1 MGIGHKEGEELVSF
15 LRSVI
20 RRPVAVLMVILVVVL
35 LGVVSLS
42 GLSLEL
48 FPALEMPI
56 AAVITTYQGAGPEE
70 IENLVTRPLE
80 ETLSTVSGVTSVQSI
95 SQAGTSMVMLQFD
108 WGTDMDFA
116 TLDMREKVDLIK
128 GFLPADTQE
137 PMVLKLDPTMMPVMQ
152 LSVSGD
158 MDLAQLKTVAEDTIK
173 NRLERIDGVASV
185 NVMGGLTRE
194 VQVVVDPSRLAAYG
208 LSLAQITQALAGENL
223 NLSGGQVRSGQQEYL
238 IRVTGQFDALQ
249 QVGQVPIPTPAGT
262 VVRVRDVA
270 DVRDAYADQTS
281 ISRLDGRDSIA
292 LSVNRQTN
300 ANSVDISRQI
310 GLALEELRQTL
321 PGNLQ
326 IYTIYDEA
334 DYIQS
339 SLTNVIQNLIIGAI
353 LAALVLLIFLRS
365 FRSTVIIGLSMPIS
379 VIATFV
385 LMEFGNLNLNM
396 MTLGGLALG
405 IGMMVSGGIIVLE
418 NIYRLR
424 EEGFEPEDATIRGT
438 VEVTNAVAA
447 SILTNVVVF
456 LPIVFTQGLAN
467 ELFTPLALTV
477 TFSLLASLI
486 VSLTQVPMMAARFL
500 GNVVRPGA
508 KNSGGRWESFMVTT
522 ETWLARL
529 DNFYRRVL
537 RWSLAHRWLVVGTCL
552 LLVVASAALV
562 PVLGMELIPAMDQ
575 GRVTVNIQ
583 LPHGTVLEKT
593 EKVAARVEA
602 LAGERNR
609 FPEVEAVATTVGSSF
624 GQMGAGFGLSASES
638 ATVELDLLPLR
649 QRSRSSREV
658 AEDMRTVVRD
668 IPGAEITVSD
678 NAMAGAA
685 GGLMAPVEVD
695 ITGDDLELLG
705 QLAEQVAGVVREVP
719 GTREVKS
726 SLEEGR
732 PEVEVR
738 VDRDLAGQYGLS
750 VAQIASVVR
759 TAIQGQVAT
768 QYRTGGEE
776 IDVRVRFPAEAR
788 RNLQDLEDLLLLSP
802 TGARVPLRAVAEVA
816 VVQGPYAIE
825 RSDQT
830 RQVAVTANLGAGY
843 NLGQVMG
850 EVQRRLGNLPLPAGY
865 AISYGGETEQI
876 NEAFGSLTLALVIS
890 IFLVYMIMAAQFE
903 SLVHPFTV
911 MFSLPVAAVGAILGL
926 LLTGRS
932 LSITAFIGVVVL
944 VGVAVNNAIVLVDY
958 FNLLRGRGMPR
969 DEAILEGGPRRLRA
983 IIMTTMTTVLGMF
996 PLALGIGEGAE
1007 AQAPMATVVVGGML
1021 TSTVLGLL
1029 LVPVLYTLFDD
1040 VGQRISRRRQA
1051 RAVLSQEGGNQSV

>member
-1 MGIGHKEGEELVSF
+1 MSF

-56 AAVITTYQGAGPEE
+56 AVVITTYQGAGPQE

-80 ETLSTVSGVTSVQSI
+80 EALNTVSGVESVQSI
-95 SQAGTSMVMLQFD
+95 SQAGTSMVMLQFA

-128 GFLPADTQE
+128 GFLPADADD
-137 PMVLKLDPTMMPVMQ
+137 PMVLKMDPTMLPVMQ

-158 MDLAQLKTVAEDTIK
+158 MDLAQLKAVAEDTIK

-194 VQVVVDPSRLAAYG
+194 VQVTVDPARLATYG
-208 LSLAQITQALAGENL
+208 LSLTQVTQALAGENL
-223 NLSGGQVRSGQQEYL
+223 NLSGGQVRSGKQEYL
-238 IRVTGQFDALQ
+238 IRVTGQFNALE
-249 QVGQVPIPTPAGT
+249 QVGQVPISTPTGDI
-262 VVRVRDVA
+262 VRVRDVA
-270 DVRDAYADQTS
+270 EVRDSHADVTS
-281 ISRLDGRDSIA
+281 ISRLNGRDSIA
-292 LSVNRQTN
+292 LSINRQTN
-300 ANSVDISRQI
+300 ANSVAISRKVHQ
-310 GLALEELRQTL
+310 ALEELRQSL
-321 PGNLQ
+321 PGNLE
-326 IYTIYDEA
+326 IYTVYDEA
-334 DYIQS
+334 NYIQR
-339 SLTNVIQNLIIGAI
+339 SLNNVIQNLIIGAI
-353 LAALVLLIFLRS
+353 LAAVVLLIFLRS
-365 FRSTVIIGLSMPIS
+365 FRSTVIVALSMPVS

-385 LMEFGNLNLNM
+385 LMRFGHLDLNM

-424 EEGFEPEDATIRGT
+424 EEGFGPEDAAVQGT
-438 VEVTNAVAA
+438 VEVTNAVIA

-477 TFSLLASLI
+477 TFSLLASLL

-500 GNVVRPGA
+500 GNVVRPS
-508 KNSGGRWESFMVTT
+508 SGNNARGRWKRFLAAT
-522 ETWLARL
+522 EAWLARL
-529 DNFYRRVL
+529 DDFYRRVL
-537 RWSLAHRWLVVGTCL
+537 EWSLGHRWPVVGVCTA
-552 LLVVASAALV
+552 LVAASAALV
-562 PVLGMELIPAMDQ
+562 PMLGMELIPAMDQ
-575 GRVTVNIQ
+575 GRVTVSIE
-583 LPHGTVLEKT
+583 LPHGTALEET

-602 LAGERNR
+602 LAGDRNL
-609 FPEVEAVATTVGSSF
+609 FPEVEAVATTVGSSGSSF
-624 GQMGAGFGLSASES
+624 GEMGFGFGTGAPES
-638 ATVELDLLPLR
+638 ATVEVDLVPLG
-649 QRSRSSREV
+649 QRRRSSREV
-658 AEDMRTVVRD
+658 AEAMRAAVRD
-668 IPGAEITVSD
+668 IPGAKITISD
-678 NAMAGAA
+678 NSLAGAFS
-685 GGLMAPVEVD
+685 GMIAPVEVD
-695 ITGDDLELLG
+695 IAGDDLGLLG
-705 QLAEQVAGVVREVP
+705 QLAEQVANVVREVP

-738 VDRDLAGQYGLS
+738 IDRRLAGQYGLN

-768 QYRTGGEE
+768 RYRTGGDE
-776 IDVRVRFPAEAR
+776 IDVRVRFPEEAR

-802 TGARVPLRAVAEVA
+802 SGARVPLRAVADVA
-816 VVQGPYAIE
+816 VVQGPSAIE
-825 RSDQT
+825 RSGQV

-843 NLGQVMG
+843 NLGQVVG
-850 EVQRRLGNLPLPAGY
+850 EIQRRLNNFPLPAGY
-865 AISYGGETEQI
+865 TISYGGETEQI
-876 NEAFGSLTLALVIS
+876 NEAFGSLSLALVIS
-890 IFLVYMIMAAQFE
+890 IILVYMIMAAQFE

-926 LLTGRS
+926 LLTVRS
-932 LSITAFIGVVVL
+932 LSITALIGAVVL
-944 VGVAVNNAIVLVDY
+944 IGVAVNNAIVLVDY
-958 FNLLRGRGMPR
+958 FNLLRGRGLPR
-969 DEAILEGGPRRLRA
+969 DEAVLEGGPRRLRA
-983 IIMTTMTTVLGMF
+983 ILMTTLTTVLGMF

-1021 TSTVLGLL
+1021 TSTILGLV

-1040 VGQRISRRRQA
+1040 LGQRISRRRQA
-1051 RAVLSQEGGNQSV
+1051 RGVLSHEGGSQNV

>member
-1 MGIGHKEGEELVSF
+1 M
-15 LRSVI
+15 
-20 RRPVAVLMVILVVVL
+20 AILVVVL

-80 ETLSTVSGVTSVQSI
+80 ETLSTVSGVDSVQST
-95 SQAGTSMVMLQFD
+95 SQAGTSMVMLQFA

-128 GFLPADTQE
+128 GFLPTDAQD

-158 MDLAQLKTVAEDTIK
+158 MDLAQLKAIAEDTIK

-194 VQVVVDPSRLAAYG
+194 VQVIVDPARLASYG
-208 LSLAQITQALAGENL
+208 LSLAQVTQALAGENL
-223 NLSGGQVRSGQQEYL
+223 NLSGGQVRSGKQEYL
-238 IRVTGQFDALQ
+238 IRVTGQFDALK

-262 VVRVRDVA
+262 VVRVQDVA
-270 DVRDAYADQTS
+270 EVRDAYADKTS
-281 ISRLDGRDSIA
+281 ISRLDGRDSIS

-300 ANSVDISRQI
+300 ANSVDISRQVHQ
-310 GLALEELRQTL
+310 ALEELRQSL

-326 IYTIYDEA
+326 IYTVYDEA

-339 SLTNVIQNLIIGAI
+339 SLNNVIQNLVIGAI

-365 FRSTVIIGLSMPIS
+365 FRSTVIVGLSMPVS

-385 LMEFGNLNLNM
+385 LMRFGHLDLNM

-424 EEGFEPEDATIRGT
+424 EEGFEPEDAAVQGT
-438 VEVTNAVAA
+438 VEVTNAVVA

-500 GNVVRPGA
+500 GNVTRPAQEKVR
-508 KNSGGRWESFMVTT
+508 SGRWGGFMATT
-522 ETWLARL
+522 ETWLTRL
-529 DNFYRRVL
+529 DNFYSRML
-537 RWSLAHRWLVVGTCL
+537 KWSLGHRWLVVGVCL
-552 LLVVASAALV
+552 ILVVASAALV

-583 LPHGTVLEKT
+583 LPHGTALEET
-593 EKVAARVEA
+593 EKVAGRVEA
-602 LAGERNR
+602 LAGDRNR
-609 FPEVEAVATTVGSSF
+609 FPEVEAVATTMGSSDF
-624 GQMGAGFGLSASES
+624 GQMGFGFGAGISEI
-638 ATVELDLLPLR
+638 ATVELDLVPLGER
-649 QRSRSSREV
+649 HRSSREV
-658 AEDMRTVVRD
+658 AEAMRTAVRD
-668 IPGAEITVSD
+668 IPGAEITVND
-678 NAMAGAA
+678 NALTGMA

-695 ITGDDLELLG
+695 ITGDDLQLLG
-705 QLAEQVAGVVREVP
+705 QLAEQAAGIVREVP

-738 VDRDLAGQYGLS
+738 IDRGVAGQYGLS

-768 QYRTGGEE
+768 QYRTGGDE
-776 IDVRVRFPAEAR
+776 IDVRVRFPEEAR

-802 TGARVPLRAVAEVA
+802 TGTRVPLRAVAEVA
-816 VVQGPYAIE
+816 VVQGPNTIQ
-825 RSDQT
+825 RSDQV

-850 EVQRRLGNLPLPAGY
+850 EIQRRLGNLPLPAGY

-876 NEAFGSLTLALVIS
+876 NEAFGSLYIALLIA

-911 MFSLPVAAVGAILGL
+911 MFSLPVAAIGAILGL
-926 LLTGRS
+926 LITGRS
-932 LSITAFIGVVVL
+932 LSITAFIGAVVL

-983 IIMTTMTTVLGMF
+983 ILMTTLTTVLGMF

-1021 TSTVLGLL
+1021 TSTILGLL
-1029 LVPVLYTLFDD
+1029 LVPVLYTIFDD
-1040 VGQRISRRRQA
+1040 LSQRINRRRQD
-1051 RAVLSQEGGNQSV
+1051 RGVLSQEGGSQSV